1 MRILFSLLIALL
13 VGALLGGCGS
23 VSHHSPG
30 MTPTPTPMPSPS
42 PGGSPSPSPTPSP
55 GPSAPDSYLAQIF
68 VSVGKNPVSQGQI
81 TVDSSANNG
90 AGNLQLN
97 NVGANLNLILQ
108 LCPYP
113 QAFANCMNVTALTT
127 DANGNANLNFQF
139 PQKGAFAGEFQ
150 LVDMTGTQFAGA
162 GTGSAGLNFRSALLP
177 AATITGGIAQPT
189 GIAPGIGAITVTG
202 TTAHV
207 VLTGTNP
214 NATFNVAVCS
224 IFPQTPCAPL
234 ANVTTDMHGN
244 ASMDVGTVQTAGSNI
259 FRLSD
264 AAGAEFVSGFR
275 VQ

>member
-1 MRILFSLLIALL
+1 MRFLCSLVIALL
-13 VGALLGGCGS
+13 AGTLLGGCGS
-23 VSHHSPG
+23 GSHTSPG
-30 MTPTPTPMPSPS
+30 MAPTPSPIPSPS
-42 PGGSPSPSPTPSP
+42 PGGTPSPSPTPSP
-55 GPSAPDSYLAQIF
+55 GANAPDSYLAQIF

-97 NVGANLNLILQ
+97 NVGANLSLILQ

-113 QAFANCMNVTALTT
+113 QAFANCINVTPLTSDT
-127 DANGNANLNFQF
+127 NGNANINFQF

-150 LVDMTGTQFAGA
+150 LVDMTGSQFAGA
-162 GTGSAGLNFRSALLP
+162 GTGFTGVNFRSALLP
-177 AATITGGIAQPT
+177 AGTITGGIAQPT
-189 GIAPGIGAITVTG
+189 GMAPGIGAITVTG

-207 VLTGTNP
+207 VLAGTTP

-234 ANVTTDMHGN
+234 ANVVTDMNGN
-244 ASMDVGTVQTAGSNI
+244 ASMDVGTVQTAGSSI